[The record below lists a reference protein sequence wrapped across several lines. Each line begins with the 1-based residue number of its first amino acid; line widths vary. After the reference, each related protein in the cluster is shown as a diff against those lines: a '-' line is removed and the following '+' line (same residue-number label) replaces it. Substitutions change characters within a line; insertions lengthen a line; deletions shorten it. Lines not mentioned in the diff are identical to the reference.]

1 MLPSQ
6 LPEIDQPVVFDTETS
21 GRYPDAGARV
31 SVVSVAWTDPDTAV
45 PCAHAWPFSQDLHG
59 KPEAERIFRKKRLGD
74 QCGPDVNLPPEEWVA
89 LIEWLAG
96 RPGLIGANV
105 LFDVLVTEAGTC
117 PPRHQPGVDLSGLV
131 VWDTM
136 IGQRILDPEH
146 EIGLKPTIKRLRGIE
161 DEERDTLIKHL
172 KSRGYGATGGK
183 SNPRYDLAS
192 WDVMGPYATWDAVQT
207 LWLARN
213 QWERFHDGEAKF
225 ARMTHEM
232 DVLRT
237 LVRMER
243 RGVPYRADE
252 SLQWAQKLQVE
263 IDRLA
268 GDLPFEDKPNT
279 VRQFFFG
286 AGQTPKGATCLE
298 LRPVK
303 MTKGGP
309 TSPPVASVDAEVMRE
324 LAEKEIPAAQLYRET
339 SLLTDANS
347 RYYRGYAEA
356 IGPDGRLRTRFRQT
370 GTRPGRLSCERTNLQ
385 AIPHDHR
392 ILASGNTVLAS
403 APSPRAL
410 IHGIP
415 GYRLWHMDLAQAE
428 LRVAS
433 LYAGCE
439 RMLGLIRQGRDPH
452 GETAIEL
459 NLATGPDH
467 PEWYKMRGVGK
478 RGNFSLIFGIG
489 PDKFRQDL
497 KTQVG
502 VDLGQSRT
510 RKLVQ
515 DWNDLYPEFKRAI
528 GTHMRHA
535 ERHGWT
541 PIRDGIRRYYS
552 AAERAYHE
560 EHKAFNSKVQGNLGY
575 FGRAWMVGVDR
586 LLMDA
591 GVDTDLAGLL
601 LNIHDAL
608 VVMVPDTPEGEAL
621 VQQCAQIARDLWI
634 QWFPGVPGDVDV
646 SPWSKAA

>member
-6 LPEIDQPVVFDTETS
+6 LPDVDQPVVWDTETS

-31 SVVSVAWTDPDTAV
+31 SVVSVAWTDPDTTQPRAY
-45 PCAHAWPFSQDLHG
+45 AWPFSQDLHG

-74 QCGPDVNLPPEEWVA
+74 QCGPDPNLPPDEWVA
-89 LIEWLAG
+89 LTGWLAT
-96 RPGLIGANV
+96 RPGLIAHNG
-105 LFDVLVTEAGTC
+105 LFDAILTEAGTC
-117 PPRHQPGVDLSGLV
+117 PPRHQSGVNLSGLV

-146 EIGLKPTIKRLRGIE
+146 DIGLKPVIKRLRGIE
-161 DEERDTLIKHL
+161 DTEKEVLVKHL
-172 KSRGYGATGGK
+172 KSRGYGAKT
-183 SNPRYDLAS
+183 NLRYDLAD
-192 WDVMGPYATWDAVQT
+192 WAVMEPYATWDAVQT

-213 QWERFHDGEAKF
+213 QWERFRDGEAKF
-225 ARMTHEM
+225 SQMTHEM
-232 DVLRT
+232 EVLRT

-263 IDRLA
+263 IDRLNVE
-268 GDLPFEDKPNT
+268 LPFEDKPNA

-298 LRPVK
+298 LRPIK
-303 MTKGGP
+303 MTKGGQ
-309 TSPPVASVDAEVMRE
+309 TAPVASVDAEVMRE

-339 SLLTDANS
+339 SLLTDANA
-347 RYYRGYAEA
+347 RYYRGYALA
-356 IGPDGRLRTRFRQT
+356 VGADGRLRTRFRQT
-370 GTRPGRLSCERTNLQ
+370 GARTGRLSCERTNLQ

-392 ILASGNTVLAS
+392 LLASGNLVLAS

-410 IHGIP
+410 IYDPSGW
-415 GYRLWHMDLAQAE
+415 RLWHLDLAQAE

-439 RMLGLIRQGRDPH
+439 RMLQLIREGRDPH

-459 NLATGPDH
+459 GLAPGPDD
-467 PEWYKMRGVGK
+467 PTWYKMRGVGK

-489 PDKFRQDL
+489 PDKFRADL
-497 KTQVG
+497 KLQVG
-502 VDLGQSRT
+502 VDLGQTRT

-515 DWNDLYPEFKRAI
+515 DWNALYPEFKTAI
-528 GTHMRHA
+528 YSHMHHA

-552 AAERAYHE
+552 LAERAYHE

-575 FGRAWMVGVDR
+575 FGRAWMVEVDR

-591 GVDTDLAGLL
+591 GVDSDTAGLL

-608 VVMVPDTPEGEAL
+608 AIMVPDTPEGEGL
-621 VQQCAQIARDLWI
+621 VQQCAQIARDLWV

-646 SPWSKAA
+646 APWSKAA